1 MREAIETITSFL
13 DKFSTYTKQLF
24 TTLQQSV
31 EKFQEYIEWLPAP
44 LLAVAGIIL
53 VLLVIFR
60 ILGR

>member
-1 MREAIETITSFL
+1 MIEFVNTLSSYI
-13 DKFSTYTKQLF
+13 DKIGTYTRQLF
-24 TTLQQSV
+24 NTLQQAV
-31 EKFQEYIEWLPAP
+31 ERFQEYIQWLPAP

>member
-1 MREAIETITSFL
+1 MMEFFDSISSF
-13 DKFSTYTKQLF
+13 FESFITYTKQLF
-24 TTLQQSV
+24 ETVTDAV
-31 EKFQEYIEWLPAP
+31 TRFTEYISWLPAP